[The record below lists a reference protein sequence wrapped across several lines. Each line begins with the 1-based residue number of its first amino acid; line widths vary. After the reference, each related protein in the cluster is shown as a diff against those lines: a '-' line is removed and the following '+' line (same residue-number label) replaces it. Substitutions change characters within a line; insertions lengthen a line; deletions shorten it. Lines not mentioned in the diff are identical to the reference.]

1 MKRNHNTHALM
12 ILAALSALG
21 ASGIMRGSHWSAQA
35 EEQATAAD
43 ARSLIYGR
51 PLLQS
56 RGHDAPNR
64 TREEST

>member
-1 MKRNHNTHALM
+1 MKRKHNTHALM
-12 ILAALSALG
+12 ILVALSALG
-21 ASGIMRGSHWSAQA
+21 AFGVMRGSQLGRAGRRAGDHCGREGS
-35 EEQATAAD
+35 
-43 ARSLIYGR
+43 IYGR